1 MLGQKNNQY
10 DPPSGDEEDRMD
22 RKPGNWRSVL
32 WLFVLIYLLF
42 FFLRGFN
49 STGDSDTVSYTQ
61 FKQAVGQGRV
71 EQVTFKGN
79 VIQGT
84 FRGEGERGTRPIER
98 GNRQD
103 RGSVTPGGDRFT
115 TTKPDI
121 EDPELLPLLESNN
134 VFIRAE
140 STEGSWLSMLVVGL
154 LPWILIV
161 GFFIYASRRM
171 QNRVGGQGG
180 LFGFGKSKAKLF
192 NREDV
197 HVKYQDVAGLEN
209 AKKELKE
216 IVDYMKDPRQF
227 RELGATLPK
236 GILLVGPPGVGKT
249 LMAQA
254 TAGEANVPFFSAS
267 ASEFV
272 EMFVGVGASRVRDMF
287 SRAKQSQPSI
297 IFIDELDSVG
307 RVRGTGIGG
316 GHDEREQTLNQILA
330 EMDGFSPRE
339 SVIILA
345 ATNRPDV
352 LDPALVRPGRFDRQV
367 LLDLPQ
373 KRARREILETHVRKV
388 PLAEDVNLMDIAER
402 TVGFS
407 GADLRNI
414 VNEAALLAARKRKD
428 KVGAEDFEQAR
439 DKILMGIERED
450 VITGDEKRMVA
461 FHEAGHALMAKLQT
475 NTDPLQK
482 VSIIAR
488 GRALGITEQMA
499 EEDRHNLQKN
509 FLLNR
514 IAIMMGGRVA
524 EKIIFGEISTG
535 GSDDLKKATQIAR
548 RMVCEWGMSDNLGP
562 MNFSGSQGSP
572 FLGRELTEHKEYS
585 EHTAQLIDNE
595 VRQILQEKEKDAY
608 RLLTLHKEK
617 LDLVANAL
625 LENETLTNDQID
637 QLFVRH
643 NEN

>member
-1 MLGQKNNQY
+1 MLGQNNRY
-10 DPPSGDEEDRMD
+10 DPPSENNDGRMD
-22 RKPGNWRSVL
+22 RKPANWRSIL
-32 WLFVLIYLLF
+32 WVFLLVYLIF
-42 FFLRGFN
+42 FLLRGFG
-49 STGDSDTVSYTQ
+49 SEGDSSTISYTQ
-61 FKQAVGQGRV
+61 FKQAVAQGRV
-71 EQVTFKGN
+71 EAVTFKGN
-79 VIQGT
+79 VV
-84 FRGEGERGTRPIER
+84 RGEFKNENEQRRYKAPAGEEKAGTAPD
-98 GNRQD
+98 D
-103 RGSVTPGGDRFT
+103 RRFT
-115 TTKPDI
+115 TVKPEID
-121 EDPELLPLLESNN
+121 DPDLLPLLEANN
-134 VFIRAE
+134 VPVQAV
-140 STEGSWLSMLVVGL
+140 STERSWLGMIVLGM
-154 LPWILIV
+154 LPWVLIV
-161 GFFIYASRRM
+161 GFFVYASRKM
-171 QNRVGGQGG
+171 QNRMGGQGG

-197 HVKYQDVAGLEN
+197 QIKYQDVAGLEN

-352 LDPALVRPGRFDRQV
+352 LDPALVRPGRFDRQI

-388 PLAEDVNLMDIAER
+388 PLAEDVNLLDIAER

-414 VNEAALLAARKRKD
+414 VNEAALMAARKKKD

-450 VITGDEKRMVA
+450 VITGNEKRMVA
-461 FHEAGHALMAKLQT
+461 YHEAGHALMAKLQS

-509 FLLNR
+509 YLLNR

-548 RMVCEWGMSDNLGP
+548 RMVCEWGMSDALGP
-562 MNFSGSQGSP
+562 MNLSGSQGSP
-572 FLGRELTEHKEYS
+572 FLGRELTTDSREYS
-585 EHTAQLIDNE
+585 EHMARLIDEE
-595 VRQILQEKEKDAY
+595 VRQILQEKEKDAHTI
-608 RLLTLHKEK
+608 LTKHQEK
-617 LDLVANAL
+617 LELLANAL

-637 QLFVRH
+637 QLFEVRSA
-643 NEN
+643 N